1 MTEPMDEATRRALEA
16 LRAQYA
22 RLPLSGPA
30 RAYRTETRMLPAED
44 GVRLRTLVFRPD
56 GEGPFPAVVQ
66 RSCYPHLEPL
76 YRTHGAFYAARGFAY
91 ICQFCRGTGGSEG
104 RWVPNDFD
112 RADGRAFL
120 GWIEAEPW
128 IGPTGWY
135 GSSYLAFTGWIVAD
149 ITPPK
154 IRTMYLT
161 HYGTDRFVS
170 AYQRGLFRQDV
181 LTSWAFHNAGAA
193 PAGSYPECARYRPQ
207 VSVDEDVWRVGAL
220 PWYRAWV
227 TNTSRADAYWNEGFW
242 KLLRDIPA
250 RVRVPVYLGESWYD
264 HHLGSALQTWKELAP
279 QAKAHSLLRIGAWD
293 HGFQPC
299 VDGQACQHLE
309 NDDARNAYE
318 WFHRILV
325 EGKAPE
331 GGVRC
336 YLTGADRWFG
346 AEGYPF
352 SPRGETAYHLSASG
366 TLERDVPRCG
376 SRSFLYD
383 PDDPVPSHG
392 AESVLEQIHE
402 AGSRLQPP
410 PGWRMDVISF
420 LSDPLDED
428 MDILGPVS
436 VRLSVSSSAED
447 TAFTAKLMEVFP
459 NGEAYNIRSGIAT
472 LSYPTA
478 RAVRRRAFIPGT
490 VTQIEINTWDVAWRL
505 HRGSRLR
512 LDISSSDWP
521 QYAAHTNHA
530 GVWSVQT
537 DAKPARQT
545 VFFGG
550 ECDSL
555 LIIPTF

>member
-1 MTEPMDEATRRALEA
+1 
-16 LRAQYA
+16 
-22 RLPLSGPA
+22 
-30 RAYRTETRMLPAED
+30 
-44 GVRLRTLVFRPD
+44 
-56 GEGPFPAVVQ
+56 
-66 RSCYPHLEPL
+66 
-76 YRTHGAFYAARGFAY
+76 
-91 ICQFCRGTGGSEG
+91 
-104 RWVPNDFD
+104 
-112 RADGRAFL
+112 
-120 GWIEAEPW
+120 
-128 IGPTGWY
+128 
-135 GSSYLAFTGWIVAD
+135 
-149 ITPPK
+149 
-154 IRTMYLT
+154 
-161 HYGTDRFVS
+161 
-170 AYQRGLFRQDV
+170 
-181 LTSWAFHNAGAA
+181 
-193 PAGSYPECARYRPQ
+193 
-207 VSVDEDVWRVGAL
+207 
-220 PWYRAWV
+220 
-227 TNTSRADAYWNEGFW
+227 
-242 KLLRDIPA
+242 
-250 RVRVPVYLGESWYD
+250 
-264 HHLGSALQTWKELAP
+264 
-279 QAKAHSLLRIGAWD
+279 
-293 HGFQPC
+293 
-299 VDGQACQHLE
+299 
-309 NDDARNAYE
+309 
-318 WFHRILV
+318 V

-410 PGWRMDVISF
+410 PGLANGRDQLSF
-420 LSDPLDED
+420 GSAGRGHGHP
-428 MDILGPVS
+428 
-436 VRLSVSSSAED
+436 RARFRAAFVSSSAED
-447 TAFTAKLMEVFP
+447 SRSPRSSWGFP
-459 NGEAYNIRSGIAT
+459 NGEAYHIRSGIAT